1 VCVDPNYKNTFEYVL
16 AQITRDNFFLWKGR
30 SQFFLWK
37 HNHRSQ
43 ETIFSMEGQITTFFY
58 GSTIADMSNI
68 LKNNEKISSDYATN
82 HDFTKHGSY
91 ALTYT

>member
-1 VCVDPNYKNTFEYVL
+1 MTQITKNTFEYVL
-16 AQITRDNFFLWKGR
+16 AQITRDNF
-30 SQFFLWK
+30 
-37 HNHRSQ
+37 
-43 ETIFSMEGQITTFFY
+43 FSMEGQITTFFY

-91 ALTYT
+91 ALTYA